1 MSGINRK
8 LDILLEDV
16 SAVGPA
22 TSALDSILNVSD
34 ELHKLKQK
42 IAEME
47 NQLATA
53 KDRINGD
60 LAMGVRRKCPGLNVS
75 LDRNGCKVGYK
86 SKQLS
91 LSPDIQTKVWTVKSP
106 DMRFSRRFC
115 RRNGPQLALMP
126 DLDGIIGSIANYFM
140 SHYKTLGEDING
152 TGKLL
157 IEGRSATLLDLAE
170 WRDDNRGTT
179 A

>member
-16 SAVGPA
+16 STDSKA
-22 TSALDSILNVSD
+22 SALDSMLSVSD
-34 ELHKLKQK
+34 ELRELKQK
-42 IAEME
+42 IVEME
-47 NQLATA
+47 NQLSTA

-86 SKQLS
+86 TKQLS
-91 LSPDIQTKVWTVKSP
+91 FSPDIDTKVWTVKSP
-106 DMRFSRRFC
+106 DLRFSRRFS
-115 RRNGPQLALMP
+115 RRNGPQLALVP
-126 DLDGIIGSIANYFM
+126 SLDGIISSIANHFM
-140 SHYKTLGEDING
+140 THYKTLGENIEG

-157 IEGRSATLLDLAE
+157 IEGSHATLLDLAE
-170 WRDDNRGTT
+170 WRDNQGIM

>member
-1 MSGINRK
+1 MSGISRK

-22 TSALDSILNVSD
+22 TSALDSILSVSD

-60 LAMGVRRKCPGLNVS
+60 LAMGVRRKCPGFKRL
-75 LDRNGCKVGYK
+75 
-86 SKQLS
+86 
-91 LSPDIQTKVWTVKSP
+91 
-106 DMRFSRRFC
+106 
-115 RRNGPQLALMP
+115 
-126 DLDGIIGSIANYFM
+126 IGQ
-140 SHYKTLGEDING
+140 KWL
-152 TGKLL
+152 
-157 IEGRSATLLDLAE
+157 
-170 WRDDNRGTT
+170 
-179 A
+179 